1 MRPRAIYPAVG
12 GTLAGHFGRWPGSY
26 WQPRPPAAAR
36 SAPSLV
42 SGHPPF
48 VGRNGSENSKSVG
61 HPGAADSVGCTW
73 EGNGQTIL
81 ILVRNNTGGLPIQVK
96 QVTFTPT

>member
-1 MRPRAIYPAVG
+1 M
-12 GTLAGHFGRWPGSY
+12 
-26 WQPRPPAAAR
+26 AR

-42 SGHPPF
+42 SDHPPF
-48 VGRNGSENSKSVG
+48 VGRNGSENSKSGG
-61 HPGAADSVGCTW
+61 HPGAAGSVGCTW

-96 QVTFTPT
+96 QVTFTRPDRGVATVDCMWLPTTIWL

>member
-1 MRPRAIYPAVG
+1 
-12 GTLAGHFGRWPGSY
+12 LATQATRRGEVRTVPG
-26 WQPRPPAAAR
+26 QRPPAVRRAKR
-36 SAPSLV
+36 E
-42 SGHPPF
+42 
-48 VGRNGSENSKSVG
+48 RNSKSGG
-61 HPGAADSVGCTW
+61 HPGAAGSVGCTW

>member
-1 MRPRAIYPAVG
+1 
-12 GTLAGHFGRWPGSY
+12 LATQATRRGEVRTV
-26 WQPRPPAAAR
+26 
-36 SAPSLV
+36 LV
-42 SGHPPF
+42 SDHPPF
-48 VGRNGSENSKSVG
+48 VGRNGSQNSKSGG
-61 HPGAADSVGCTW
+61 HLGAAGSVGCTW

>member
-1 MRPRAIYPAVG
+1 VGTRA
-12 GTLAGHFGRWPGSY
+12 
-26 WQPRPPAAAR
+26 PPAP
-36 SAPSLV
+36 SA
-42 SGHPPF
+42 G
-48 VGRNGSENSKSVG
+48 
-61 HPGAADSVGCTW
+61 TW

>member
-1 MRPRAIYPAVG
+1 MATQATRR
-12 GTLAGHFGRWPGSY
+12 
-26 WQPRPPAAAR
+26 AAR

-42 SGHPPF
+42 SDHPPF
-48 VGRNGSENSKSVG
+48 VGRNGSENSKSGG
-61 HPGAADSVGCTW
+61 HPGAAGSVGCTW

>member
-1 MRPRAIYPAVG
+1 
-12 GTLAGHFGRWPGSY
+12 LATQATRRGEVRTVPG
-26 WQPRPPAAAR
+26 QRPPAVRRAKRERKLEVRWA
-36 SAPSLV
+36 
-42 SGHPPF
+42 
-48 VGRNGSENSKSVG
+48 
-61 HPGAADSVGCTW
+61 PGAAGSVGCTW

>member
-1 MRPRAIYPAVG
+1 
-12 GTLAGHFGRWPGSY
+12 LATQATRRGEVRTVPG
-26 WQPRPPAAAR
+26 QRPPAVRRAKR
-36 SAPSLV
+36 ERKLEVRWAP
-42 SGHPPF
+42 
-48 VGRNGSENSKSVG
+48 GRRRLL
-61 HPGAADSVGCTW
+61 ACTW